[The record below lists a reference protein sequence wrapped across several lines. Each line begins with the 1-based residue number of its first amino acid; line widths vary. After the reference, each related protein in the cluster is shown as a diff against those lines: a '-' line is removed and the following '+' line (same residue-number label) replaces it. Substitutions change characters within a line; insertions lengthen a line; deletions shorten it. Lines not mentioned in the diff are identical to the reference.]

1 MQCRHYIKDETMR
14 TLFGLVPFY
23 GGDDGPMDQ
32 MVKATLASVRPDAID
47 VRNEAGDTLLILA
60 CQHGCEVRLVETY
73 RLRQP
78 HAGLKTTLCSSV
90 LECGFHKFQAL
101 DLVEPILA
109 KGANP
114 TAVNAVGICALHY
127 TCFAD
132 SLSYD
137 AAEALLWKGA
147 ETSTAETTYG
157 CTPLH
162 YAASSG
168 DAEICALLVEH
179 GAQPKASNATQDYY
193 NYTAVKYAKDAGHEH
208 VVELLGGEEEGEGWE
223 EVEEAYTG
231 MGTGEEGEAS
241 GPTGGLWIRHI
252 DPQTELAY
260 YMNDETGES
269 WWETDLQAVA
279 KEFLATVPATAGGV
293 NGSKTGA
300 VSASITLPPLGV
312 REWLVQ
318 EQVRSWLVAI
328 FSRADPLKLMEVDLA
343 MQIGKVWLWAFPSV
357 FAMLMTLHEMRWTPK
372 ADFKEM
378 LQALMIRYG
387 IKKMDFLREASFPKL
402 EPLGVSS
409 LIPSE
414 DELSKSGAEQSTPKT
429 DGEQKPP
436 ATEDGAHA
444 QPSRAA
450 EGHRSSR
457 EATELVPAALT
468 TRKHSSTSIGRIAA
482 VGQQGGRDN
491 NNNNNNNNNGSS
503 SSNRSLYRG
512 ASSQHNLQRV
522 DSPAVLRAEADKV
535 FQDNELAEER
545 QRQTSALNEQRKTL
559 RSLEEDLRKR
569 EAALAKTKEEAEEA
583 MSGVAKLQSAL
594 ADDSSGQ
601 AAIDSLSEEITKLKA
616 GVAAEKVRL
625 SHITETLEAT
635 KGSVEEQAQEEDR
648 RVRLERLRS
657 DNVAEVEKIRT
668 DAADSLGK
676 AEQAWDTERVEL
688 ERDLTEKG
696 AGKVDEARA
705 WMKQHA
711 EEHAG
716 SKQIDQT
723 NKQLHTSLRREMER
737 AKQLHNQIE
746 DTKGQTRMYARVRP
760 MDALE
765 KEAGCKEVCL
775 RDGKQTLALLTA
787 VQQHWTFTHV
797 FQNASAEVAATTA
810 AQAELHKEVAG
821 LGTTLA
827 DGHNVLLMA
836 VGASRSGKTLALVG
850 EPDQTAAGAGG
861 DGFFFADIS
870 GEDEKRTATPAAT
883 ASQGES
889 KKVPKRGKG
898 KVGGG
903 GGGGERG
910 NEGALGDGGG
920 GVAVKV
926 TPLAGVFPRLVA
938 ETFATLKHRVAQCAF
953 VVWVSVVAVSIPVA
967 PQVATDSSGVVESLL
982 PPVDSPPVCGDSSS
996 VVREGDTSDNKKNE
1010 GEPNATSP
1018 APTEGEN
1025 RWGREIAAS
1034 SPQEVMRIV
1043 MDARSRAMSSPEAGG
1058 SGNSREV
1065 RKDRHFL
1072 SRIRVELVNRST
1084 REASSCEMVIV
1095 ELVEEMP
1102 GEAWPAALADTVRT
1116 HAAATVVNTNKAY
1129 RADGLPGMVRSC
1141 LADTAKVVT
1150 ILCVSPA
1157 DNYADKTEKTLSFGK
1172 ACENSGENG
1181 AAQLKDLKKELARLK
1196 KEATGTRKT
1205 APTQLP
1211 RPAGGKRL

>member
-1 MQCRHYIKDETMR
+1 MGNRASVSPYESSAVSKEKPKAQQYREEGPHQTTPLATSKKRNNDSPPKAPGLARNEVSPAGSTKVAEVIPEPSKDDIKATEAASVTPRAETVPKKSVDYQEHAPAADAGAAIEGAMPTPEDSSRTDLRRGQRDAGAKQLNPSEQIELDERRSIISKDLQQEKKAARGSGEYRRRRVSTEETTGSEDNASGSSGSESYTSSSYNSGSDESGDDASDDTFFVPADKVDGGIDAKSLDGGDGNAGGGGVVVRVIVDDDREDTNEAKPADGSTLPTVQKAGKPKRKRPANRHYIKDETMR

-47 VRNEAGDTLLILA
+47 VRNDAGDTLLILA
-60 CQHGCEVRLVETY
+60 CQHGCE
-73 RLRQP
+73 
-78 HAGLKTTLCSSV
+78 
-90 LECGFHKFQAL
+90 

-114 TAVNAVGICALHY
+114 TAVNAAGICALHY

-137 AAEALLWKGA
+137 AAEALLWRGA

-179 GAQPKASNATQDYY
+179 GAQPKTQDYY

-223 EVEEAYTG
+223 EVEETYTG
-231 MGTGEEGEAS
+231 MDTGEEGEAS

-293 NGSKTGA
+293 NDSKTGT

-343 MQIGKVWLWAFPSV
+343 MQIGK
-357 FAMLMTLHEMRWTPK
+357 

-387 IKKMDFLREASFPKL
+387 IKKIDFLRQASSPKL
-402 EPLGVSS
+402 ESLGVSS

-414 DELSKSGAEQSTPKT
+414 DKLCKTGAEQSTPKT

-444 QPSRAA
+444 QPSQEA
-450 EGHRSSR
+450 EGHRSSG
-457 EATELVPAALT
+457 ETAELVPAALNI
-468 TRKHSSTSIGRIAA
+468 RRHSSTSIGGIAA
-482 VGQQGGRDN
+482 VGQQGERDNINSN
-491 NNNNNNNNNGSS
+491 NNNNINGSS
-503 SSNRSLYRG
+503 SNNRSLHRG
-512 ASSQHNLQRV
+512 ASSQHNLKRV

-535 FQDNELAEER
+535 FQQEAVSRQENELAEER

-569 EAALAKTKEEAEEA
+569 EAGLAKTKEEAEEE

-601 AAIDSLSEEITKLKA
+601 AASDSLSEEITKLKA

-635 KGSVEEQAQEEDR
+635 KGSVEERAAKQQAQEEDR

-668 DAADSLGK
+668 DAADSLDK

-688 ERDLTEKG
+688 ERDLTEKVDRET
-696 AGKVDEARA
+696 ALLKETVESAAQVLSETAATTKNASDAAKQAPGKVDEARA

-737 AKQLHNQIE
+737 AKQ
-746 DTKGQTRMYARVRP
+746 
-760 MDALE
+760 
-765 KEAGCKEVCL
+765 
-775 RDGKQTLALLTA
+775 
-787 VQQHWTFTHV
+787 
-797 FQNASAEVAATTA
+797 AS
-810 AQAELHKEVAG
+810 
-821 LGTTLA
+821 
-827 DGHNVLLMA
+827 
-836 VGASRSGKTLALVG
+836 
-850 EPDQTAAGAGG
+850 
-861 DGFFFADIS
+861 
-870 GEDEKRTATPAAT
+870 
-883 ASQGES
+883 
-889 KKVPKRGKG
+889 
-898 KVGGG
+898 
-903 GGGGERG
+903 
-910 NEGALGDGGG
+910 
-920 GVAVKV
+920 
-926 TPLAGVFPRLVA
+926 
-938 ETFATLKHRVAQCAF
+938 
-953 VVWVSVVAVSIPVA
+953 
-967 PQVATDSSGVVESLL
+967 
-982 PPVDSPPVCGDSSS
+982 
-996 VVREGDTSDNKKNE
+996 
-1010 GEPNATSP
+1010 
-1018 APTEGEN
+1018 
-1025 RWGREIAAS
+1025 
-1034 SPQEVMRIV
+1034 
-1043 MDARSRAMSSPEAGG
+1043 
-1058 SGNSREV
+1058 
-1065 RKDRHFL
+1065 
-1072 SRIRVELVNRST
+1072 
-1084 REASSCEMVIV
+1084 
-1095 ELVEEMP
+1095 
-1102 GEAWPAALADTVRT
+1102 
-1116 HAAATVVNTNKAY
+1116 
-1129 RADGLPGMVRSC
+1129 
-1141 LADTAKVVT
+1141 
-1150 ILCVSPA
+1150 
-1157 DNYADKTEKTLSFGK
+1157 
-1172 ACENSGENG
+1172 
-1181 AAQLKDLKKELARLK
+1181 
-1196 KEATGTRKT
+1196 
-1205 APTQLP
+1205 
-1211 RPAGGKRL
+1211 

>member
-1 MQCRHYIKDETMR
+1 MGNRASVSPYESSAAVSKEKPKAQQYREAGPHQTTPVAATSKNRNNDSPPKAPRPTRNEISPAGSTKAAEVVPEPSKDDIKVTEAASVTPRTETVPKKSVDYQELAPAADSGAAVEGDRPTPVDSGTDLRSSQRDAGVKQLNTSKQIELDERRSNISKDLQQEKKAARGSGEYRRRRVSTEETAGSEEKSSGSSGSESYTSSSYSSGSDESGDDASDDTFFVPADKVDGGIGEQSFDGGDGNDGGGGVVVRVIVDDNREGTNEAKPADGNNVPTVQKAGKPKRKRPANRHYIKDETMR

-23 GGDDGPMDQ
+23 GGDGGPMDQ

-60 CQHGCEVRLVETY
+60 CQHGCE
-73 RLRQP
+73 
-78 HAGLKTTLCSSV
+78 
-90 LECGFHKFQAL
+90 

-137 AAEALLWKGA
+137 AAEALLWRGA

-231 MGTGEEGEAS
+231 MDTGEEGEAS

-343 MQIGKVWLWAFPSV
+343 MKIG
-357 FAMLMTLHEMRWTPK
+357 K

-378 LQALMIRYG
+378 LQALIIRYG
-387 IKKMDFLREASFPKL
+387 IKEMDFLREASSPKL

-414 DELSKSGAEQSTPKT
+414 DELCKTGAERSTPKT
-429 DGEQKPP
+429 DGEQKTP
-436 ATEDGAHA
+436 ATEDGAHV
-444 QPSRAA
+444 QPNQEA
-450 EGHRSSR
+450 EEHRSSG
-457 EATELVPAALT
+457 EIAELVPAALT
-468 TRKHSSTSIGRIAA
+468 IRRHSSTSIDGIAA
-482 VGQQGGRDN
+482 VGQQGGRDKDTTTATTTTTTT
-491 NNNNNNNNNGSS
+491 NNNNNNNGSS
-503 SSNRSLYRG
+503 SNNRSLHRG
-512 ASSQHNLQRV
+512 ASSQHNLKRV

-535 FQDNELAEER
+535 FQQEAVSRQENELAEER
-545 QRQTSALNEQRKTL
+545 QRQASALNEQRKTL

-569 EAALAKTKEEAEEA
+569 EAAMSKTKEEAEEA
-583 MSGVAKLQSAL
+583 LSGVAKLRSAL

-601 AAIDSLSEEITKLKA
+601 AASDSLSEEITKLKA

-635 KGSVEEQAQEEDR
+635 KGSVEERAAKQQAQEEDR

-688 ERDLTEKG
+688 EGDLTEKVDRET
-696 AGKVDEARA
+696 ALLKETVESAAQVLSETAATTKNATDAAKQATGKVDEARA

-737 AKQLHNQIE
+737 AKQ
-746 DTKGQTRMYARVRP
+746 
-760 MDALE
+760 
-765 KEAGCKEVCL
+765 
-775 RDGKQTLALLTA
+775 
-787 VQQHWTFTHV
+787 
-797 FQNASAEVAATTA
+797 AS
-810 AQAELHKEVAG
+810 
-821 LGTTLA
+821 
-827 DGHNVLLMA
+827 
-836 VGASRSGKTLALVG
+836 
-850 EPDQTAAGAGG
+850 
-861 DGFFFADIS
+861 
-870 GEDEKRTATPAAT
+870 
-883 ASQGES
+883 
-889 KKVPKRGKG
+889 
-898 KVGGG
+898 
-903 GGGGERG
+903 
-910 NEGALGDGGG
+910 
-920 GVAVKV
+920 
-926 TPLAGVFPRLVA
+926 
-938 ETFATLKHRVAQCAF
+938 
-953 VVWVSVVAVSIPVA
+953 
-967 PQVATDSSGVVESLL
+967 
-982 PPVDSPPVCGDSSS
+982 
-996 VVREGDTSDNKKNE
+996 
-1010 GEPNATSP
+1010 
-1018 APTEGEN
+1018 
-1025 RWGREIAAS
+1025 
-1034 SPQEVMRIV
+1034 
-1043 MDARSRAMSSPEAGG
+1043 
-1058 SGNSREV
+1058 
-1065 RKDRHFL
+1065 
-1072 SRIRVELVNRST
+1072 
-1084 REASSCEMVIV
+1084 
-1095 ELVEEMP
+1095 
-1102 GEAWPAALADTVRT
+1102 
-1116 HAAATVVNTNKAY
+1116 
-1129 RADGLPGMVRSC
+1129 
-1141 LADTAKVVT
+1141 
-1150 ILCVSPA
+1150 
-1157 DNYADKTEKTLSFGK
+1157 
-1172 ACENSGENG
+1172 
-1181 AAQLKDLKKELARLK
+1181 
-1196 KEATGTRKT
+1196 
-1205 APTQLP
+1205 
-1211 RPAGGKRL
+1211 